1 MGNIAFIGSGRM
13 ASAMVAGLLRSNAY
27 EPHQIACI
35 GGAGTSS
42 LLLSQQTGVRLASS
56 AADVLMDADAV
67 IVACKPQQ
75 FAGLDREYGIK
86 SSGKL
91 VISVLAGIRLE
102 KLATFFPQARA
113 IVRTVP
119 NTPGAIGKG
128 ITVWSSATALSAK
141 DGDILSALLDGLGE
155 SLELPEEQLDAVTAI
170 SGSGPGFFFEFLAAY
185 EAAARHLGL
194 PPQVVRQLVRETFKG
209 SLALVESTGE
219 KPESLRDQ
227 VTSPN
232 GTTRAGLDALDK
244 ANLRDAI
251 AAALI
256 AARDRSR
263 ELSR

>member
-13 ASAMVAGLLRSNAY
+13 ASAMVAGLLRSHAY
-27 EPHQIACI
+27 IPNQIACI

-42 LLLSQQTGVRLASS
+42 LLLSQQTGIRLATS
-56 AADVLMDADAV
+56 AIDLFMDADAV

-75 FAGLDREYGIK
+75 FADLDREYGIK
-86 SSGKL
+86 SAGKL
-91 VISVLAGIRLE
+91 IISILAGVRLE
-102 KLATFFPQARA
+102 KLSTFFPQARA

-128 ITVWSSATALSAK
+128 VTVWSASSALALK
-141 DGDILSALLDGLGE
+141 DNDLLSALLDGLGE

-185 EAAARHLGL
+185 EAAARNLGL
-194 PPQVVRQLVRETFKG
+194 SPNVVRRLVRETFKG
-209 SLALVESTGE
+209 SLALVESTNE

-244 ANLRDAI
+244 AHLRDAI
-251 AAALI
+251 ATALI